1 MQLPIFLT
9 VFTLGYL
16 IYLFSDRTKLLR
28 KLALRLGDKEECW
41 QGTAADA
48 GREWLVY
55 LQKALGFVLL
65 GVVPFLLLA
74 VAESGS
80 IAYAGLA
87 ANANANADTALQAN
101 GAQTVPTASAAAAAI
116 IQNLPA
122 GLASAAENSG
132 LTLPG
137 GSGVLLWT
145 LLPVGVV
152 LAATLVRSGKGIPL
166 DFYPQVRRIEWTR
179 RRVFLNAL
187 FWSLYLFGYEYLFR
201 GYLLFPLVPE
211 LGIDGA
217 IALNA
222 SLYALA
228 HIYKGPGEAFGAFFL
243 GIIFCLIALATGS
256 FLIPLVMHIIM
267 ALGNDMT
274 AVNLSH
280 EMRFVRSPARE

>member
-28 KLALRLGDKEECW
+28 KLAVRLGDKEECW

-65 GVVPFLLLA
+65 GVVPFLLLS

-87 ANANANADTALQAN
+87 ADADPALQAN
-101 GAQTVPTASAAAAAI
+101 GPQTIPTASAAATAI

-122 GLASAAENSG
+122 GLASAAEYSG

-145 LLPVGVV
+145 LLPIGVV
-152 LAATLVRSGKGIPL
+152 LAITLVRSGKGIPL
-166 DFYPQVRRIEWTR
+166 DFYPQVRRIHWTR
-179 RRVFLNAL
+179 RRVLLNAL
-187 FWSLYLFGYEYLFR
+187 FWTLYLIGYEYVFR
-201 GYLLFPLVPE
+201 GYLLFPLLPE
-211 LGIDGA
+211 LGIDGT

-274 AVNLSH
+274 AVNLSY
-280 EMRFVRSPARE
+280 EMNFVGGRPAPPAD

>member
-16 IYLFSDRTKLLR
+16 IYLFSDRSKLLR
-28 KLALRLGDKEECW
+28 KLAVRLGDKDECW

-48 GREWLVY
+48 GREWLIY

-65 GVVPFLLLA
+65 GVVPFLLLV

-80 IAYAGLA
+80 IFR
-87 ANANANADTALQAN
+87 
-101 GAQTVPTASAAAAAI
+101 
-116 IQNLPA
+116 
-122 GLASAAENSG
+122 AAENSG

-137 GSGVLLWT
+137 GAGVLLWT
-145 LLPVGVV
+145 LLPIGVV
-152 LAATLVRSGKGIPL
+152 LAVTLLRSGKGIPL
-166 DFYPQVRRIEWTR
+166 DFYPQVRRSEWNR
-179 RRVFLNAL
+179 RRILLNAL
-187 FWSLYLFGYEYLFR
+187 FWILYLIGYEYVFR
-201 GYLLFPLVPE
+201 GYLLFPLVAE
-211 LGIDGA
+211 LGLNSTV
-217 IALNA
+217 ALNA

-256 FLIPLVMHIIM
+256 FLIPLIMHIIM

-280 EMRFVRSPARE
+280 EMRFLSSSTRE

>member
-1 MQLPIFLT
+1 MRLPIYIT

-28 KLALRLGDKEECW
+28 KLAVRLGDKEECW
-41 QGTAADA
+41 QGAASDA
-48 GREWLVY
+48 GCEWLVY
-55 LQKALGFVLL
+55 LQKTLGFVLL

-80 IAYAGLA
+80 IAYAGS
-87 ANANANADTALQAN
+87 TTEALTGEQA
-101 GAQTVPTASAAAAAI
+101 AQTIPTASAAAAAI

-132 LTLPG
+132 LRFPS
-137 GSGVLLWT
+137 GSGVILWT
-145 LLPVGVV
+145 LLPIGVV
-152 LAATLVRSGKGIPL
+152 LAITLVRSGKGIPL

-179 RRVFLNAL
+179 RRVLLNAL
-187 FWSLYLFGYEYLFR
+187 FWTLYLIGYEYVFR
-201 GYLLFPLVPE
+201 GYLLFPLVSE

-217 IALNA
+217 VALNA
-222 SLYALA
+222 GLYALA

-267 ALGNDMT
+267 AVGNDMT
-274 AVNLSH
+274 AVSMSH
-280 EMRFVRSPARE
+280 EMHFSSSPAREY

>member
-1 MQLPIFLT
+1 MRLPLYLT

-28 KLALRLGDKEECW
+28 KLAVRLGDKEECW

-80 IAYAGLA
+80 IAYDDAGVA
-87 ANANANADTALQAN
+87 GEQA
-101 GAQTVPTASAAAAAI
+101 AQTIPTATAGAVLK
-116 IQNLPA
+116 NFPA
-122 GLASAAENSG
+122 GLARAAENSG
-132 LTLPG
+132 LSLPG

-145 LLPVGVV
+145 LFPVGVV
-152 LAATLVRSGKGIPL
+152 LAITLVRSGKGIPL
-166 DFYPQVRRIEWTR
+166 GFYPQVRRIRWTR
-179 RRVFLNAL
+179 HRILLNAL
-187 FWSLYLFGYEYLFR
+187 FWTLYLIGYEYIFR

-217 IALNA
+217 VALNA

-228 HIYKGPGEAFGAFFL
+228 HIYKGPSEAFGAFFL
-243 GIIFCLIALATGS
+243 GIIFCFIALATGS

-267 ALGNDMT
+267 AFGNDMT
-274 AVNLSH
+274 AVKLSH
-280 EMRFVRSPARE
+280 EMRFAQSSDGEK

>member
-16 IYLFSDRTKLLR
+16 IYLFSDRTKPLR
-28 KLALRLGDKEECW
+28 KLALRLGDKKESW

-55 LQKALGFVLL
+55 LQKTLGFVLL
-65 GVVPFLLLA
+65 GVIPFLLLA

-80 IAYAGLA
+80 IAYA
-87 ANANANADTALQAN
+87 DEQA
-101 GAQTVPTASAAAAAI
+101 AQTVPTASAAATAI

-152 LAATLVRSGKGIPL
+152 LAVTLVRSGKGIPL

-179 RRVFLNAL
+179 RRVLLNAL
-187 FWSLYLFGYEYLFR
+187 FWTLYLIGYEYVFR